1 MTWDPAQYRR
11 FAAERRQPFDDLL
24 SLCRPVP
31 GGTVVDL
38 GCGSG
43 ELTAELHRRLGAA
56 ETVGVD
62 RAPAMLAEAP
72 TAVEG
77 LRFVEGDLAAFDGPP
92 VDVVFANASL
102 HWVGDHPSLLAGLA
116 GMLRPG
122 GQLAFQVPTNFDHPS
137 HLLARRVAAEPPFA
151 ELLGGSPPSDRG
163 HHVLAPAAYAELLH
177 RLGGRPPVCR
187 LEVYAHELAST
198 AEVVEWVRG
207 TLLTP
212 YRQRLGEDDYARFVD
227 TYRRRL
233 LDELGDRSP
242 YFYGFA
248 RILCW
253 ATFDTPVGSC

>member
-1 MTWDPAQYRR
+1 MTWDPVQYRR

-56 ETVGVD
+56 ETLGVD
-62 RAPAMLAEAP
+62 RSAAMLAEAP
-72 TAVEG
+72 AGVAG
-77 LRFVEGDLAAFDGPP
+77 LRFARGDIAEFDGPP
-92 VDVVFANASL
+92 VDLVFANASL
-102 HWVGDHPSLLAGLA
+102 QWVGDHPALLRRLA
-116 GMLRPG
+116 TAVRPG
-122 GQLAFQVPTNFDHPS
+122 GQLAFQVPANFDHPS
-137 HLLARRVAAEPPFA
+137 HAIARSVAAEPPFLEA
-151 ELLGGSPPSDRG
+151 LGGELPPDRG
-163 HHVLAPAAYAELLH
+163 DSVLSPGVYAELLH
-177 RLGGRPPVCR
+177 ELGARPPLVR
-187 LEVYAHELAST
+187 LQVYGHELSST

-212 YRQRLGEDDYARFVD
+212 YREQLGEEGFERFVAA
-227 TYRRRL
+227 YRRRL
-233 LDELGDRSP
+233 LEELGDRSP

-253 ATFDTPVGSC
+253 ARFGGS